1 MNDAECIAFLQWALP
16 RLERRWTGYRKVRG
30 LVCKRLGTRLHALG
44 LHDLGAYRARLE
56 ACPEEWAELDAL
68 LGIPISRF
76 YRDRGVF
83 DLLQSQV
90 LPALAHAAI
99 AHARTALHCW
109 SAGCASGEEPYTL
122 AMLWQLRLQPIF
134 PALRMHVVATD
145 VDPTLLER
153 ARAGCYRLS
162 SLKELPRDLLA
173 QAFEPRADA
182 VCVRAPF
189 HTVQFVQQD
198 LRAVMPQGP
207 FDVVLCRNVILTY
220 FAAPVQRQVVQRVA
234 SRLRIGG
241 ALVIGIHESL
251 PDGVAG
257 LAPWSSAGR
266 VYRRIAAED
275 E

>member
-16 RLERRWTGYRKVRG
+16 CLERRWTGYRKVRG
-30 LVCKRLGTRLHALG
+30 LVCKRLGKRLYALG

-56 ACPEEWAELDAL
+56 AYPEEWAELDAL

-90 LPALAHAAI
+90 LPALARAAI
-99 AHARTALHCW
+99 ADARTALHCW

-122 AMLWQLRLQPIF
+122 AMLWRLCLQPLF
-134 PALRMHVVATD
+134 PELEMRVVATD
-145 VDPTLLER
+145 LDATLLER
-153 ARAGCYRLS
+153 ARAGCYRRS

-173 QAFEPRADA
+173 QAFEPRGD
-182 VCVRAPF
+182 VLCMRAPLR
-189 HTVQFVQQD
+189 TVQFVQQD
-198 LRAVMPQGP
+198 LRTVMPEGS

-220 FAAPVQRQVVQRVA
+220 FAAPVQRQLVQRIA

-251 PDGVAG
+251 PEGVAG
-257 LAPWSSAGR
+257 LAPWSGARS
-266 VYRRIAAED
+266 VYRRIAD
-275 E
+275 TSH